1 MKTVM
6 PIMVMLLLA
15 ANVALSQGGG
25 DLMKQGQE
33 IFDNTCADCHRSN
46 GEGLPNKFPA
56 LKGNAFVQGT
66 PQPVLATVLNGRRGP
81 LGHMPAWGGKL
92 NDQEIA
98 AVISYIRHAWGN
110 KAPAI
115 KPEDVSAARG
125 QK

>member
-6 PIMVMLLLA
+6 SIMAMLLLA
-15 ANVALSQGGG
+15 ANVALGQGGG

-33 IFDNTCADCHRSN
+33 IFDNNCADCHRSN

-56 LKGNAFVQGT
+56 LKGNAFVQGN
-66 PQPVLATVLNGRRGP
+66 PQPVLGTVLNGRRGP
-81 LGHMPAWGGKL
+81 LGHMPAWGSKL

-98 AVISYIRHAWGN
+98 GVITYIRNAWGN

-115 KPEDVSAARG
+115 KPEDVTAAR
-125 QK
+125 KK